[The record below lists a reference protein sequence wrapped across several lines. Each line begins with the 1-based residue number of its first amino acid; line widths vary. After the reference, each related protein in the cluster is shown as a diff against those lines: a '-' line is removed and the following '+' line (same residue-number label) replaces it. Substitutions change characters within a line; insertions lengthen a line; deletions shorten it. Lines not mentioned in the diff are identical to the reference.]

1 MRGLKWEPL
10 APWNSSKAFWTYRG
24 LAVQPAQNVGTLDV
38 LGALEVFTS
47 PVDADLKLRFERNRE
62 NGWWQSSCPL
72 HGNLRKHLGQVVTIL
87 QVGFTSKQ
95 STFGLICSQGTPPV

>member
-47 PVDADLKLRFERNRE
+47 PVDADLKLRFKRNRE

-72 HGNLRKHLGQVVTIL
+72 HGNLRKHFGQFVTIL
-87 QVGFTSKQ
+87 QVGFTSD
-95 STFGLICSQGTPPV
+95 